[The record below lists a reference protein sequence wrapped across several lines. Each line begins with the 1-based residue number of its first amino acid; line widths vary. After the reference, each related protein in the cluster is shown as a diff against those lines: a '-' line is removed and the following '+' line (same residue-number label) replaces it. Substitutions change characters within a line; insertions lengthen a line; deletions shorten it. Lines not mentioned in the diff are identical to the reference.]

1 MTEPQIT
8 VSHVRLSSHR
18 CLPGGVAAWADIAI
32 TAKNGTVHEWQN
44 CRLVFDGFWL
54 ADIPI
59 GSYSLYVPGEYRR
72 SYTRGTKLIPPCW
85 RRAARWAVY
94 DAAAAEEE
102 KQKQEIADG
111 TRWKPLP
118 LSAIQSAQAGGTRT
132 W

>member
-8 VSHVRLSSHR
+8 VSNVRLSSHR
-18 CLPGGVAAWADIAI
+18 CLPGAVAAWADLAI
-32 TAKNGTVHEWQN
+32 TAKSGIVREWKGV
-44 CRLVFDGFWL
+44 RLVFDGFWL
-54 ADIPI
+54 ADFPI
-59 GSYSLYVPGEYRR
+59 GRYSLYVPGEYCR

-94 DAAAAEEE
+94 DAAALKED
-102 KQKQEIADG
+102 KQKQEIANG

-118 LSAIQSAQAGGTRT
+118 LEMTCRKESA

>member
-8 VSHVRLSSHR
+8 VSSVRLSSHR
-18 CLPGGVAAWADIAI
+18 CRPGCVAAWADLTI
-32 TAKNGTVHEWQN
+32 TAKSGVIHEWIGV
-44 CRLVFDGFWL
+44 RLVFDGFWL

-59 GSYSLYVPGEYRR
+59 GSYRLYVQGEYRR
-72 SYTRGTKLIPPCW
+72 SYTRGTKLVPARW
-85 RRAARWAVY
+85 KRAACDGVY
-94 DAAAAEEE
+94 NAAAAEED

-118 LSAIQSAQAGGTRT
+118 IEMTRRKEAA